1 MPSFYTRY
9 KRKYIPGQ
17 YIYTFRGKNTI
28 HKKKV
33 VRKQLPKSLNSFLN
47 SIRTYL
53 ISNLN
58 KQNQSEFKREIEID
72 LLNYLKNKFSLTK
85 RFKNC
90 ENLLKEFEI
99 LTFQYKLNCISNANV
114 KSFIKSE
121 SFEMRVANSSKVK
134 STIEDENGNLVTNFI
149 EKNL

>member
-1 MPSFYTRY
+1 M
-9 KRKYIPGQ
+9 
-17 YIYTFRGKNTI
+17 
-28 HKKKV
+28 
-33 VRKQLPKSLNSFLN
+33 
-47 SIRTYL
+47 
-53 ISNLN
+53 
-58 KQNQSEFKREIEID
+58 KREIEID

-99 LTFQYKLNCISNANV
+99 LTFQYKSNCISNANV